1 LKHGLATEAVTMG
14 VMLMSIMGCQG
25 QAGVERTAS
34 AQARSGSSPH
44 AVSASWSK
52 TRTVEVKDPA
62 LNATAFTLDVPIG
75 WKFIGT
81 ILRPHGC
88 HAPSTPA
95 DGLTATALSPDGVSG
110 YGQLPGVS
118 WSWASDGISPLG
130 PKCKTTNINSA
141 AGFLLNI
148 AVPMIEPNA
157 KIIGIVPL
165 TEKMQQG
172 LAAQNQQMGG
182 RYGANS
188 RVYVDTARIRIEFDL
203 NGHPMEELL
212 GVILTCQESNFP
224 AYPQMHRAARTTRS
238 CSTHGTYFKHAP
250 KGHLDELIAS
260 NPTGARIDQ
269 GWDQEISQRMRENF
283 ARYQKASDEQFKAI
297 QQHFTDQTN
306 QMVQH
311 GREVQAQLKES
322 TEHAMD
328 ADRARQG
335 AIDHAAHLQ
344 VLDSLN
350 RQDFIDPT
358 TGRKIETSNQF
369 THNWISSDKDSVVLG
384 DDATFDPNGVVDPG
398 RESWIELI
406 PAN

>member
-1 LKHGLATEAVTMG
+1 LKRGLATKAVTMG
-14 VMLMSIMGCQG
+14 MMLTGIMGCQG
-25 QAGVERTAS
+25 QAGIERTAL
-34 AQARSGSSPH
+34 AQSRSGN

-62 LNATAFTLDVPIG
+62 LNATAFTVDVPVG

-88 HAPSTPA
+88 HAPSTAA

-118 WSWASDGISPLG
+118 WSWASDGSSPLG
-130 PKCKTTNINSA
+130 PKCKTTNINTA

-148 AVPMIEPNA
+148 AVPMIEPNG

-165 TEKMQQG
+165 TEKMKQG

-182 RYGANS
+182 KYGANS

-203 NGHPMEELL
+203 NGRPMEKLL
-212 GVILTCQESNFP
+212 GVVLTCRESNMP
-224 AYPQMHRAARTTRS
+224 AYPQMHRAARTQRS

-283 ARYQKASDEQFKAI
+283 AKYQRASDEQFKAI

-322 TEHAMD
+322 TEHAMAAD
-328 ADRARQG
+328 AARQG

-369 THNWISSDKDSVVLG
+369 THNWISSDKDTVVLG
-384 DDATFDPNGVVDPG
+384 DDPTFDPNGRVDPG